1 MINPMTS
8 SRLARA
14 IALTPSH
21 EIQLFD
27 PPPDGIYTIEATAQ
41 FSGVPRRMILVYCK
55 HRLLSPMKDATNGA
69 YSFNRDD
76 VRVLRRI
83 EALRVMCGNDF
94 AGIKII
100 LELTA
105 ALQHLQSDMPLV
117 SRRKASGLIT
127 KKARRASTISPR
139 RIGMKSNFRRKRK

>member
-1 MINPMTS
+1 M
-8 SRLARA
+8 RA

-27 PPPDGIYTIEATAQ
+27 PPPDAIYTIEAIAH
-41 FSGVPRRMILVYCK
+41 FAGVGRRTILVYCK

-76 VRVLRRI
+76 MRALRRI
-83 EALRVMCGNDF
+83 EELRLICGNDF

-105 ALQHLQSDMPLV
+105 ALEQLQSDLRLL
-117 SRRKASGLIT
+117 SRSTPANSVT
-127 KKARRASTISPR
+127 KKARKASTISPR
-139 RIGMKSNFRRKRK
+139 RPSMKSNFRRKWK